1 MPTDPPPADF
11 GRGFLAVGAKKQIF
25 GRNYQAGVSDN
36 APPHRHGN
44 RSTFLPRKFRRRLVR
59 WHLTILSAASGL
71 WLAALLGGCAQPE
84 LLNAPP
90 SPIKK
95 EFLAEAGS
103 RLGKHYW
110 IRLPD
115 SLCPAPTLRGDCV
128 TRSEGGFTVEEVTQG
143 SGLLAWVRVR
153 FDNGAQGYMDYLPP
167 VSWADRAGLSLKELE
182 RDMARIKSEYCTG
195 GITLRLGMSEE
206 DATRAWCFP
215 DHVNSTETARGT
227 REQWVYSG
235 RGYLYF
241 DNERL
246 TSIQRVE

>member
-1 MPTDPPPADF
+1 M
-11 GRGFLAVGAKKQIF
+11 
-25 GRNYQAGVSDN
+25 
-36 APPHRHGN
+36 
-44 RSTFLPRKFRRRLVR
+44 R
-59 WHLTILSAASGL
+59 WHLTILSAALGL

-115 SLCPAPTLRGDCV
+115 SLCPAPILRGDCV
-128 TRSEGGFTVEEVTQG
+128 TRSEGGFTVEEATQG